1 MMEPVIYGPTP
12 SITTERL
19 SKAPP
24 EKTFKSPKNW
34 LPEKNASSRAGSIP
48 GTGIAAKSRK
58 AAKKAKRNKNFF
70 RKSLSLKR
78 VKILFHIFFYRFGN
92 QYLFIKIKFFIRF
105 SITQN
110 FYFEF

>member
-34 LPEKNASSRAGSIP
+34 LPEKNASSFAGSIP
-48 GTGIAAKSRK
+48 GTGIAAKRRK
-58 AAKKAKRNKNFF
+58 APKKAKRNKNFF
-70 RKSLSLKR
+70 RKSLSLNK
-78 VKILFHIFFYRFGN
+78 VKILFNILFCGFGN
-92 QYLFIKIKFFIRF
+92 QYFFIKIKFFIRF
-105 SITQN
+105 AFS
-110 FYFEF
+110 